1 MIDVTLE
8 DQQVQAALSRLSARV
23 DDLRPVLADV
33 GEELVT
39 RIVDTFERETDP
51 WGEPWQPHAQS
62 TRRARARRAAGG
74 KTGTQRYRRALFGA
88 MRLLQD
94 TGALRSSIEVQSV
107 SRDQVTVG
115 SRMAYAAVHQFGSA
129 RKGIPARAF
138 FPVRDGRADLP
149 ASWALAI
156 LGIAQR
162 HLQEAL

>member
-1 MIDVTLE
+1 MIDVTL
-8 DQQVQAALSRLSARV
+8 DDHQVRAALSRLSARV
-23 DDLRPVLADV
+23 DDLRPVLADI
-33 GEELVT
+33 GEEMVT
-39 RIVDTFERETDP
+39 RIVGAFERETDP
-51 WGEPWQPHAQS
+51 WGKPWQPHAQA

-74 KTGTQRYRRALFGA
+74 KTGTQRYQRALFGA

-115 SRMAYAAVHQFGSA
+115 SRMAYAAVHQFGGGRSRVSA
-129 RKGIPARAF
+129 RPF

-149 ASWALAI
+149 ASWAQAI
-156 LGIAQR
+156 LSIAER